1 MSSRSLSHANIR
13 DADLLEEL
21 ERNRSN
27 PVLEVVV
34 RQLEQKQAKR
44 DELTTMPRDKRRRA
58 TTRHEIAEKAPELPD
73 LRHIHSVLA
82 VCGLPYRRQPLEKR
96 EFERRQGQMK
106 LIVEAGNLTSPDS
119 GNKIK
124 QPIPFGPKARLLMMH
139 LCSEAVRQKS
149 ATIAIA
155 DNLTAFMREMGFP
168 ATGGKK
174 GTLHAF
180 KEQLNALAAARMTI
194 AVWNGERAK
203 QRYIQP
209 FSEVDI
215 WMPLNPEE
223 RMLWPTTLTFSL
235 DFYESLKKHA
245 LPLNAK
251 AVRAFAGSARKLDL
265 YFWLGW
271 RLNNLET
278 TKTIS
283 WTALAEQFG
292 TDYDRMDNFRR
303 DFSSDLKAIQEV
315 FPKLPTKL
323 TEEGLVIAGAGPE
336 VLALPEPKSIKKA
349 N

>member
-1 MSSRSLSHANIR
+1 MSSRSLSQVNIR
-13 DADLLEEL
+13 DADLLAEL
-21 ERNRSN
+21 ERNRTN
-27 PVLEVVV
+27 PVLEVVI

-44 DELTTMPRDKRRRA
+44 DELAAMPRDKRRRA

-119 GNKIK
+119 GSKVQ

-155 DNLTAFMREMGFP
+155 DNLTAFMRDMGFP

-245 LPLNAK
+245 LPLNAR

-271 RLNNLET
+271 RLNNLESS
-278 TKTIS
+278 KTIS

-292 TDYDRMDNFRR
+292 SDYDRMDNFRR
-303 DFSSDLKAIQEV
+303 DFSADLKAIQEV
-315 FPKLPTKL
+315 FPRLPTKL
-323 TEEGLVIAGAGPE
+323 TEEGLVIAGAGPD
-336 VLALPEPKSIKKA
+336 VLALPEPRPARK
-349 N
+349 

>member
-1 MSSRSLSHANIR
+1 MSSASNQAIR
-13 DADLLEEL
+13 DPDLLDEL
-21 ERNRSN
+21 ERAKGN
-27 PVLEVVV
+27 PVYPVIE
-34 RQLEQKQAKR
+34 RQVAAKQAKR
-44 DELTTMPRDKRRRA
+44 DQMAALPRDKRRRVA
-58 TTRHEIAEKAPELPD
+58 TREAIAEKPPALPD

-82 VCGLPYRRQPLEKR
+82 VCGLPYRRLPLDSR

-106 LIVEAGNLTSPDS
+106 LLVEAGNLTSPEN
-119 GNKIK
+119 GEKVL
-124 QPIPFGPKARLLMMH
+124 QPVPFGPKARLLMMH

-149 ATIAIA
+149 PTISIA
-155 DNLTAFMREMGFP
+155 DNLTSFMRDMGFP

-174 GTLHAF
+174 GTLNAF

-215 WMPLNPEE
+215 WMPMHPDE

-271 RLNNLET
+271 RLSNVTEAKAL
-278 TKTIS
+278 S
-283 WTALAEQFG
+283 WDALAEQFG
-292 TDYDRMDNFRR
+292 SDYDRRTNFRR
-303 DFSSDLKAIQEV
+303 DFAADLKAIQDV
-315 FPKLPTKL
+315 FPKLPVKL
-323 TEEGLVIAGAGPE
+323 SEQGLIIDNAGPE
-336 VLALPEPKSIKKA
+336 VLALPEPRPAKKP
-349 N
+349 